1 MINHFDCFN
10 CPTFCRTFCESSL
23 LATYFG
29 VDCVLIVHIA
39 NSFRKVIS
47 SEFAVDWDIRWYI
60 AMVLLPCLVLAEIRE
75 LKYLVPFSAIANLCL
90 LITFGIIAYYMFTG
104 PMLIEER
111 PLFTSWS
118 ELPTF
123 FRWVFLSIASV
134 WAAYFKHSCF
144 FALFFSTV
152 IYAIEGIGAMFP
164 IENSMQKPQHFHRV
178 LKTGMVTVVAL
189 YVVVGFLGYVR
200 YGDAIEPSITINLPQ
215 NEL

>member
-1 MINHFDCFN
+1 MINHFYCFI

-123 FRWVFLSIASV
+123 FRWIFFYRSSLFEPPNSNTSV
-134 WAAYFKHSCF
+134 LLPCF
-144 FALFFSTV
+144 SAL
-152 IYAIEGIGAMFP
+152 
-164 IENSMQKPQHFHRV
+164 
-178 LKTGMVTVVAL
+178 
-189 YVVVGFLGYVR
+189 
-200 YGDAIEPSITINLPQ
+200 
-215 NEL
+215 